1 MRLKEKTQ
9 CAKFFIKAQFSRKV
23 IIVERWDYF
32 FWIPHV
38 ISDQKHPFF
47 DRKKFFFL
55 IFHRIYQIFNLFF
68 TFFTTTTS
76 LSQLYRFRRKKIA
89 THMLKMVAF
98 TF

>member
-1 MRLKEKTQ
+1 MRLEEKTQ
-9 CAKFFIKAQFSRKV
+9 CDKFFIKAQFSREV

-32 FWIPHV
+32 FRIPRV
-38 ISDQKHPFF
+38 ISNQKQPFF
-47 DRKKFFFL
+47 NRKIFFL